1 MMIRRILEKT
11 GGWLILALA
20 AVIAFF
26 LVNLAVGNV
35 AGMRADLTEDRVY
48 TLSPGTENILKNLN
62 KPITLTLYYSASLG
76 TASPIYGNYATRV
89 KDMLRVFA
97 STSGGS
103 LTVSFKD
110 PKPFSE
116 EEDKAVELG
125 LQGIPLD
132 QTGAKAYFGLTAA
145 SGDKNDAIAFLQIE
159 RERFLEYDLAST
171 INKLGADRKTV
182 LAVQSSRP
190 IFGDFRLQ
198 MRGLPM
204 TPSALVE
211 QLRGAFDVKQIF
223 SFEDIWDIKPDVLMI
238 VHPGELDDQEYYHLD
253 QYLLNGGK
261 ALIFIDPFNE
271 TAAGRQRGPMPERIT
286 SDMKKLLD
294 HWGVEIAN
302 DKIAGDMQFAQL
314 VNAGSEQQVVPA
326 RFLSWMKMQKEA
338 FSTKDAVTSDINVMH
353 IQSAGIIKSKPD
365 GPVTLEPLIKTSK
378 LSQAI
383 DIKLLN
389 GPRPEILKM
398 QEQFKP
404 SGESFTV
411 AARLRGR
418 VKSLFPDGPPKEKLE
433 VEEKPDGKS
442 KSEKAPAKDEP
453 KPEVKADE
461 AERTLPASDGAKAP
475 AKKTSDSPAQAPD
488 GPAPASGGGDKDDEK
503 AEGKKEE
510 SKAPPHIAEST
521 RPMNVILVA
530 DADLLE
536 DRFWVRKQD
545 FFGQQVQV
553 PFANNAAFVVNA
565 VENLAGGD
573 DLISLR
579 SRGTARRPFT
589 KIAELRLAAD
599 TRFRNEEQQLRN
611 KLTEAEKRLAELS
624 KKKADGTSEAAVTQ
638 AVETTATEIT
648 QEILTTR
655 KQLRKVQLA
664 LREDIESLES
674 GIRFAN
680 IALVPILVGLVAI
693 LLGGLRLRRRTQA
706 VHTAET

>member
-1 MMIRRILEKT
+1 MMIRGILEKT
-11 GGWLILALA
+11 GGWLILSLA
-20 AVIAFF
+20 AIIAF
-26 LVNLAVGNV
+26 LLINLAIGNV

-48 TLSPGTENILKNLN
+48 TLSPGTENILTTLD

-97 STSGGS
+97 SASGGN
-103 LTVSFKD
+103 LTVTIKD
-110 PKPFSE
+110 PKPYSE
-116 EEDKAVELG
+116 IEDKAVELG

-132 QTGAKAYFGLTAA
+132 QTGAKAYFGLAAA
-145 SGDKNDAIAFLQIE
+145 SGKANDAIPFLQIE
-159 RERFLEYDLAST
+159 RENFLEYDLASV
-171 INKLGADRKTV
+171 INKLGSDRKTV

-204 TPSALVE
+204 TPTALVE

-223 SFEDIWDIKPDVLMI
+223 SFEDIWEIKPDVLMI

-253 QYLLNGGK
+253 QYLLRGGK
-261 ALIFIDPFNE
+261 ALIFVDPFNE
-271 TAAGRQRGPMPERIT
+271 TAAGRQRGPMPERIK
-286 SDMKKLLD
+286 SDIKKLLD
-294 HWGVEIAN
+294 HWGIEIAD

-314 VNAGSEQQVVPA
+314 VNAGSDQQVVPA

-338 FSTKDAVTSDINVMH
+338 FSAKDAVTSDINVMH
-353 IQSAGIIKSKPD
+353 IQSAGIINTKPD
-365 GPVTLEPLIKTSK
+365 APVTVEPLIVTSTQ
-378 LSQAI
+378 SQAI
-383 DIKLLN
+383 DIKLLS

-404 SGESFTV
+404 SGKPFTV

-418 VKSLFPDGPPKEKLE
+418 VKSLFPDGPPKEK
-433 VEEKPDGKS
+433 VEADEKADT
-442 KSEKAPAKDEP
+442 KSESGKAKDAP
-453 KPEVKADE
+453 KPEVKADK
-461 AERTLPASDGAKAP
+461 AERPQPASDGAKPPAKQASDPVSEAP
-475 AKKTSDSPAQAPD
+475 A
-488 GPAPASGGGDKDDEK
+488 GPAPASGGEEK
-503 AEGKKEE
+503 TADSKKEKP
-510 SKAPPHIAEST
+510 KAPPHIAEST

-624 KKKADGTSEAAVTQ
+624 KKKADGTSEAAVTK

-655 KQLRKVQLA
+655 KQLRNVQLA

-680 IALVPILVGLVAI
+680 IALIPILVGLVAI

-706 VHTAET
+706 VHTGDA

>member
-1 MMIRRILEKT
+1 MMIRGILEKT
-11 GGWLILALA
+11 GGWLILASA

-48 TLSPGTENILKNLN
+48 TLSPGTENILKTLD
-62 KPITLTLYYSASLG
+62 KPIALTLYYSASLG

-89 KDMLRVFA
+89 KDMLRVFESA
-97 STSGGS
+97 SGGN
-103 LTVSFKD
+103 LTVTIKD
-110 PKPFSE
+110 PKPYSE
-116 EEDKAVELG
+116 IEDKAVELG

-132 QTGAKAYFGLTAA
+132 QTGAKAYFGLAA
-145 SGDKNDAIAFLQIE
+145 ATGKKNDAISFLQIE
-159 RERFLEYDLAST
+159 RENFLEYDLASV
-171 INKLGADRKTV
+171 INKLGSDHKTV
-182 LAVQSSRP
+182 LAVQSARP

-204 TPSALVE
+204 TPTALVE
-211 QLRGAFDVKQIF
+211 QLRGVFDVKQIF

-253 QYLLNGGK
+253 QYLLRGGK
-261 ALIFIDPFNE
+261 ALIFVDPFNE
-271 TAAGRQRGPMPERIT
+271 TAAGRQRSPMPERIK
-286 SDMKKLLD
+286 SDIKKLLD
-294 HWGVEIAN
+294 HWGIDITE
-302 DKIAGDMQFAQL
+302 DKIAGDMRFAQL
-314 VNAGSEQQVVPA
+314 VNAGSAQQVLPA
-326 RFLSWMKMQKEA
+326 RFLSWMKMQEEA
-338 FSTKDAVTSDINVMH
+338 FSAKDAVTSDIKVMH
-353 IQSAGIIKSKPD
+353 IQSAGIITKKPD
-365 GPVTLEPLIKTSK
+365 APVTLEPLITTSTQ
-378 LSQAI
+378 SQAI

-389 GPRPEILKM
+389 GVRPEILKM

-404 SGESFTV
+404 SGKSFTV
-411 AARLRGR
+411 AGRIRGR
-418 VKSLFPDGPPKEKLE
+418 VKSLFPDGPPKEKA
-433 VEEKPDGKS
+433 EKEDKADTKS
-442 KSEKAPAKDEP
+442 KPEQAPAKDKP
-453 KPEVKADE
+453 KPEVKADK
-461 AERTLPASDGAKAP
+461 AERTLPAAGGAKPP
-475 AKKTSDSPAQAPD
+475 AKKSSDPVSKAAA
-488 GPAPASGGGDKDDEK
+488 GPTPASGSDDKK
-503 AEGKKEE
+503 AEPKKEA
-510 SKAPPHIAEST
+510 SKAPPFIAEST
-521 RPMNVILVA
+521 KPMNVILVA

-624 KKKADGTSEAAVTQ
+624 KKKADGTSEAAVTE
-638 AVETTATEIT
+638 AVEITAAQIT

-680 IALVPILVGLVAI
+680 IALIPILVGLVAI

-706 VHTAET
+706 VHTSEA